1 MIRGKILPS
10 MEASVSRYL
19 GIRACAGPALL
30 ACGALLLSG
39 CFQDWDRLSRPDA
52 GFEVSMPGTTTCVR
66 ERRTALDGSVTAWQT
81 CTSEASS
88 HVGREAAVATYEV
101 TWSEPGSVAE
111 KTQGTG
117 TAEDLCR
124 IVEPSVPPR
133 VWSSEPLGGVR
144 GVECLWDRPVS
155 PEVPEEER
163 ARHRFVSRAR
173 CVRHGGRFL
182 FVRISGVLDFH
193 LERLWEQ
200 TVASFRF
207 EDPAPDSAARGN

>member
-1 MIRGKILPS
+1 
-10 MEASVSRYL
+10 MEASVSRYF
-19 GIRACAGPALL
+19 GFRACFGPALL
-30 ACGALLLSG
+30 TCGALLLSG
-39 CFQDWDRLSRPDA
+39 CLQDWDRLSRPDA
-52 GFEVSMPGTTTCVR
+52 GFEVSMPGTMTCGR
-66 ERRTALDGSVTAWQT
+66 ERRTVLDGRVTVWQV
-81 CTSEASS
+81 CASEASS
-88 HVGREAAVATYEV
+88 QVRREPAEATFEVA
-101 TWSEPGSVAE
+101 WSEPGAVAQE
-111 KTQGTG
+111 AWGTG
-117 TAEDLCR
+117 AAEDLCR

-133 VWSSEPLGGVR
+133 VWSSEALGGVR

-155 PEVPEEER
+155 SEVPEEER